1 MASQVFQI
9 CALIVLTLLPTVIF
23 VTKQDEIFKGMEVIK
38 VWIAGLGS
46 KAEAFGAQFEA
57 PEAEDVEVAD
67 GLAGT
72 MDSILQI
79 QCREAWFLVGV
90 SASGLAIIYAL
101 LGYIYNRHALIAE
114 KYKAKFVE
122 MKLLNV

>member
-23 VTKQDEIFKGMEVIK
+23 VTKQDEIFEGMEVIK

-67 GLAGT
+67 GPAGT

-79 QCREAWFLVGV
+79 QCRPQ
-90 SASGLAIIYAL
+90 SPKSTPKGLA
-101 LGYIYNRHALIAE
+101 LIGLWRIVCHV
-114 KYKAKFVE
+114 FGRCIG
-122 MKLLNV
+122 